1 MGSMN
6 NLQQE
11 FLAKLGNTNRFD
23 LLLTES
29 MGVYFFVKDTQGR
42 VMMANRLTYERCGFK
57 SEDEII
63 GKTDYDIFEFDLAD
77 KYHKDEQK
85 IITSGEAVYNMAEL
99 APNKDGII
107 DCYFS
112 NKMPVYDNN
121 NKIIGVASTTSSH
134 EYMKKML
141 GAYLTISPALEFI
154 RDNFRSN
161 ISIPDL
167 ADSINM
173 TQRKFGDTFKQVLTV
188 TPQTYIIKMRVHYAC
203 VDLMKTKKA
212 LKKIAADVGFYDHS
226 TFIRQFTKHMGMLPT
241 KYRKIHK
248 K

>member
-1 MGSMN
+1 MNKLKNQFLEQLGSYN
-6 NLQQE
+6 QLE
-11 FLAKLGNTNRFD
+11 
-23 LLLTES
+23 LLLSES

-42 VMMANRLTYERCGFK
+42 VMIANKLTYVRCGFK

-77 KYHKDEQK
+77 KYHKDEQE
-85 IITSGEAVYNMAEL
+85 IIETGEAVFNMAEL

-112 NKMPVYDNN
+112 NKMPVRDKDG
-121 NKIIGVASTTSSH
+121 KIIGVASTTSSH

-141 GAYLTISPALEFI
+141 GSYLTISPALEFI
-154 RDNFRSN
+154 RDNFRTN
-161 ISIPDL
+161 ISVPEL
-167 ADSINM
+167 ADRLKM
-173 TQRKFGDTFKQVLTV
+173 TQRKFGDTFKEVLTV
-188 TPQTYIIKMRVHYAC
+188 TPQTYIIKMRIHYAC
-203 VDLMKTKKA
+203 VALISSKTA
-212 LKKIAADVGFYDHS
+212 LKQIAEDVGFYDHS

-241 KYRKIHK
+241 KYRKVYK

>member
-1 MGSMN
+1 MKNKQKDFLERLGSH
-6 NLQQE
+6 
-11 FLAKLGNTNRFD
+11 NRLD

-29 MGVYFFVKDTQGR
+29 MGVYFFVKDLEGR
-42 VMMANRLTYERCGFK
+42 VMMANRLTYERCGFR
-57 SEDEII
+57 SEEEII

-77 KYHKDEQK
+77 KYHQDEQK
-85 IITSGEAVYNMAEL
+85 IISSGEPVFNMAEL

-112 NKMPVYDNN
+112 NKIPVYDKDQN
-121 NKIIGVASTTSSH
+121 IIGVASTTSSH

-167 ADSINM
+167 ADSIGMN
-173 TQRKFGDTFKQVLTV
+173 QRKFGETFKKVLTV
-188 TPQTYIIKMRVHYAC
+188 TPQTYIIKMRIHYAC

-212 LKKIAADVGFYDHS
+212 LKKIADDVGFYDHS

-248 K
+248 KK